1 MFSIYGLSGPVFHGT
16 LEELGRIP
24 QVMRRGPVRAVRRIE
39 GELEAPST
47 AAIPHAAPGVGP
59 GEQAIRAYQEIL
71 QADQERGPL
80 YHAYQ
85 IMQRKVIVVAAG
97 DAVEHAWRVLLEHG
111 IRQAPVLDA
120 GQRLVGIVSERDLLT
135 AINVEQGQVRDVLAR
150 SVRDVMT
157 TPVVSADPVTD
168 IRRIADV
175 MLTHGVD
182 GVPIVDDHAL
192 LEGLADAPANN
203 AQSGALVGFISRS
216 DVLRAVIADPPLSL
230 WR

>member
-24 QVMRRGPVRAVRRIE
+24 QVMRRGPIRAVRRIE
-39 GELEAPST
+39 GEGEGKLEAPGN
-47 AAIPHAAPGVGP
+47 AAIPPAAPGLGP
-59 GEQAIRAYQEIL
+59 GEQAIRAYQDIL

-97 DAVEHAWRVLLEHG
+97 DAVEQAWRVLLEHG

-182 GVPIVDDHAL
+182 GVPIVDDS
-192 LEGLADAPANN
+192 
-203 AQSGALVGFISRS
+203 AQAGALVGFISRS
-216 DVLRAVIADPPLSL
+216 DVLRAVTADPPLSL